1 MVRFYLCGLLMQ
13 ATKPY
18 YPALTGL
25 RAVAAYLVFFCH
37 NAPDRIDWRW
47 LPMHS
52 WLSRFMEEWGVGV
65 SIFFVLSGFLIA
77 TRYQQHLTLSGAW
90 WKNYLRNRFARIY
103 PLYALLT
110 LLNFGVAAWQTP
122 WATSAPGTG
131 HTMALQLVLNL
142 TLLRGFFEQH
152 IFTGLM
158 QGWSLTAEE
167 SFYLAAPVLLLGAR
181 TNAWRLLPY
190 AAGLL
195 GSGFLLVGL
204 GQLLQEV
211 PVLGPGGFMGSVPF
225 MLGYTFFGRCAE
237 FLAGMGLALYVS
249 RRPPPAT
256 PAAQTGSYTLL
267 GAGWIVAGTALTATL
282 RSTLP
287 FNAVTKYHLCLPLY
301 NFVLPVGIILLLY
314 GLVYER
320 SWLRSLLETRLFDLL
335 GRSSYAF
342 YLLHLGFISSCIS
355 VFLIGHPP
363 IKWLELLILSLGV
376 YWWIEEPI
384 RRWLVRTT
392 PKRLLPN
399 PATGQIA

>member
-1 MVRFYLCGLLMQ
+1 MN
-13 ATKPY
+13 APKPY

-47 LPMHS
+47 LPMQS

-77 TRYQQHLTLSGAW
+77 TRYQVQATPTRAW
-90 WKNYLRNRFARIY
+90 WGTYLRNRFARIY

-110 LLNFGVAAWQTP
+110 LLAFGVAAWHTP
-122 WATSAPGTG
+122 WASAAPGTG
-131 HTMALQLVLNL
+131 QKMALQLVLNL

-152 IFTGLM
+152 IFSGVM

-167 SFYLAAPVLLLGAR
+167 CFYLAAPMLLIGAR
-181 TNAWRLLPY
+181 ANAWRLLLY

-195 GSGFLLVGL
+195 GTGFLLVGV
-204 GQLLQEV
+204 GQLVKNV
-211 PVLGPGGFMGSVPF
+211 PVLGSGGFISSVPF

-237 FLAGMGLALYVS
+237 FLAGMGLALYVT
-249 RRPPPAT
+249 RRPPPAASCSQ
-256 PAAQTGSYTLL
+256 PGPFTLL
-267 GAGWIVAGTALTATL
+267 GVGWIIVGTALTATL

-287 FNAVTKYHLCLPLY
+287 FSEMTKYHFCLPIY
-301 NFVLPVGIILLLY
+301 NFVLPVGIVLLLY

-320 SWLRSLLETRLFDLL
+320 SWLRSVLETRLFDLL

-355 VFLIGHPP
+355 VFMIGHPP
-363 IKWLELLILSLGV
+363 IKLVELIIVSIIV
-376 YWWIEEPI
+376 YWWIEEPL
-384 RRWLVRTT
+384 R
-392 PKRLLPN
+392 KR
-399 PATGQIA
+399 IAQRSR